1 MTYSVKLT
9 PRVAPVQA
17 RARQRVADILDAAQV
32 LLETDAKVT
41 TSTIAAQ
48 AQIPV
53 GSIYRY
59 FPNVHSVYRNLFE
72 KLSVGLR
79 EQIAIVISKTASK
92 ESWDVLLQE
101 ILNNSIVFF
110 QHNPAYGKLLF
121 GNATPGL
128 DTVKRETVS
137 LLSTQ
142 LAERWRA
149 GHDGFHDGDVD
160 DVSRMA
166 SRLFTFV
173 EQCYFEQDGD
183 HRDAVSV
190 VEAVKALQAYLS
202 IYLTPAS
209 QGF

>member
-1 MTYSVKLT
+1 LTYSIKLT
-9 PRVAPVQA
+9 PRVEPVQA
-17 RARQRVADILDAAQV
+17 RAQQRVEDILDAAQA
-32 LLETDAKVT
+32 LLEKNAKVT
-41 TSTIAAQ
+41 TSTIAVQ

-59 FPNVHSVYRNLFE
+59 FPNVHSVYRSLFE
-72 KLSVGLR
+72 RLSVELR
-79 EQIAIVISKTASK
+79 QQIAVVITKTDSD

-110 QHNPAYGKLLF
+110 QNNPAYGVLLF
-121 GNATPGL
+121 GIATDGL
-128 DTVKRETVS
+128 DIVKRETVS
-137 LLSTQ
+137 LLSEQ
-142 LAERWRA
+142 LAQRWRA

-173 EQCYFEQDGD
+173 EQCYFEQNSDD
-183 HRDAVSV
+183 QDVVSV

-202 IYLTPAS
+202 IYLTATS
-209 QGF
+209 

>member
-17 RARQRVADILDAAQV
+17 RARQRVADILDAAQA

-59 FPNVHSVYRNLFE
+59 FPNVHSVYR
-72 KLSVGLR
+72 
-79 EQIAIVISKTASK
+79 
-92 ESWDVLLQE
+92 
-101 ILNNSIVFF
+101 
-110 QHNPAYGKLLF
+110 
-121 GNATPGL
+121 
-128 DTVKRETVS
+128 KRATVS

-190 VEAVKALQAYLS
+190 VEAVKALQADLP
-202 IYLTPAS
+202 IYLTP
-209 QGF
+209 